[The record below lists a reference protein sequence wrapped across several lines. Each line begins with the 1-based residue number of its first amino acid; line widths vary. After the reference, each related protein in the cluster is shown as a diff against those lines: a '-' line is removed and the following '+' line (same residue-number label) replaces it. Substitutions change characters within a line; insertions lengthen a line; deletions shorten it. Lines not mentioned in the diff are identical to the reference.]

1 MEMAIDEIIE
11 HCNRTCEMAEMV
23 ANERGQTQDDITS
36 KRYWE
41 HYHVAKYLEELKRMK
56 DAEEQGLLKILP
68 CRVGDTVFLVQYGKM
83 YERKVNGFSV
93 TSNNQLV
100 IHIPDFEMDNASFPE
115 HTFGKFVFFDRKKA
129 ESALAEKGGVE

>member
-1 MEMAIDEIIE
+1 MDMTIDEIIG

-56 DAEEQGLLKILP
+56 DAEEQGLLLRLP
-68 CRVGDTVFLVQYGKM
+68 CPIGTTVYNTIWWDDKKRSYKGRRRNVLQDGSEVQ
-83 YERKVNGFSV
+83 
-93 TSNNQLV
+93 
-100 IHIPDFEMDNASFPE
+100 SFKINIF
-115 HTFGKFVFFDRKKA
+115 TFGY
-129 ESALAEKGGVE
+129 

>member
-1 MEMAIDEIIE
+1 MRLTNTKETRKGQEPFEYWLKDSHPLGQIKAI
-11 HCNRTCEMAEMV
+11 
-23 ANERGQTQDDITS
+23 ERLAD
-36 KRYWE
+36 YE
-41 HYHVAKYLEELKRMK
+41 
-56 DAEEQGLLKILP
+56 DAEEQGLLKMLP

-129 ESALAEKGGVE
+129 ESALAEKGGAE

>member
-1 MEMAIDEIIE
+1 MERLTE
-11 HCNRTCEMAEMV
+11 R
-23 ANERGQTQDDITS
+23 NEKGGAWSGKDLTDIVN
-36 KRYWE
+36 KLADYE
-41 HYHVAKYLEELKRMK
+41 
-56 DAEEQGLLKILP
+56 DAEEQGLLKMLP

-83 YERKVNGFSV
+83 YERKVNGFTV

-129 ESALAEKGGVE
+129 EAALAEKGGAE